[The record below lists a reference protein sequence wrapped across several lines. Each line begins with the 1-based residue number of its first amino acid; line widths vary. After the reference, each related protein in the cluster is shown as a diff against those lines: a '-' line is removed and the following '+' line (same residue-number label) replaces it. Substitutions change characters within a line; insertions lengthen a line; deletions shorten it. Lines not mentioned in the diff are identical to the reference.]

1 MPPANHAKAVV
12 FEIFCFFIV
21 QEGIAMDRNG
31 FTEIVPSPKVQK
43 KKADHKHKVT
53 FVLVNWQFPISLSVG
68 LFVPWIVHIKKKMM
82 NRPRFEI
89 EVLFRKEN
97 NGRKGILTMKL
108 SSIIFLL
115 GLRKF

>member
-1 MPPANHAKAVV
+1 MSGFSSIMPPANHAKAVV

-53 FVLVNWQFPISLSVG
+53 FVLVN
-68 LFVPWIVHIKKKMM
+68 
-82 NRPRFEI
+82 
-89 EVLFRKEN
+89 
-97 NGRKGILTMKL
+97 
-108 SSIIFLL
+108 
-115 GLRKF
+115 